1 MRRFRNPR
9 SLNNT
14 LNQLS
19 TNLIGSWRR
28 QTLRERR
35 IVVIINPAAGQDKPI
50 LKAINSTLQA
60 AGVDWNMV
68 ITRQAGDGF
77 RLARHAIAA
86 GADTVVAYGGDGTVA
101 EVASGLGGS
110 KTVLGIIP
118 GGTSNWIANSFG
130 VPRDI
135 TQALSLILDP
145 DHSVYSLHLGLI
157 NKIFFIQMIGIGLE
171 AKLVEGAGRDRKER
185 FGPLAYGL
193 SALQSIA
200 NPEIAHY
207 HLNLDNNVVEAEG
220 VTCMVVNAD
229 NLILPALSGMEP
241 GPRNGLLD
249 IFIPQRADLRAI
261 FSVAA
266 TMAGGGPDLIRLPH
280 WQARKILIETDSP
293 QLVQSDGEI
302 IGHTPIRIKVT
313 SRVVRVVVSPDKVSR
328 LSSYSLEGEEEDEL
342 EPTEFDGSSP
352 LAL

>member
-1 MRRFRNPR
+1 MRRYRNPR

-19 TNLIGSWRR
+19 TNLIGTWRR
-28 QTLRERR
+28 QTSHGRR
-35 IVVIINPAAGQDKPI
+35 VIVIVNPAAGQDRPI
-50 LKAINSTLQA
+50 LKTINTMLQA
-60 AGVDWNMV
+60 AKVDWNLV

-77 RLARHAIAA
+77 RLARHAVAV
-86 GADTVVAYGGDGTVA
+86 GADTVVVYGGDGTIA

-110 KTVLGIIP
+110 KVVLGIIP

-130 VPRDI
+130 IPRDI
-135 TQALSLILDP
+135 SQALSIIIDP
-145 DHSVYSLHLGLI
+145 EHSVYSLRLGLV

-171 AKLVEGAGRDRKER
+171 ARLVEGAGRDRKER
-185 FGPLAYGL
+185 FGVLAYGF
-193 SALQSIA
+193 SALQSFT
-200 NPEIAHY
+200 NPKVAHY
-207 HLNLDNNVVEAEG
+207 RMILDNKEVEADG

-229 NLILPALSGMEP
+229 NLILPALSAMEP

-266 TMAGGGPDLIRLPH
+266 TMAGGGPDLVMLPH
-280 WQARKILIETDSP
+280 WQARNISIETDTP

-302 IGHTPIRIKVT
+302 IGDTPTKIKVT
-313 SRVVRVVVSPDKVSR
+313 SRRVRVVVSPER
-328 LSSYSLEGEEEDEL
+328 ASSLTSYNFDSEEEDTEL
-342 EPTEFDGSSP
+342 AESDEPLLPAE
-352 LAL
+352 